1 MQSRIQEPEFEM
13 SRVKDLKF
21 EVEVLERDIQ
31 TRDRIIEAQDQDIKI
46 ARTQIGELEAR
57 SQENEVT
64 LDRMLGELN
73 EANKQRLVLRAKSQR
88 PEPRRTI

>member
-1 MQSRIQEPEFEM
+1 M

-73 EANKQRLVLRAKSQR
+73 EANKQRLV
-88 PEPRRTI
+88 

>member
-73 EANKQRLVLRAKSQR
+73 EANKQRLV
-88 PEPRRTI
+88 